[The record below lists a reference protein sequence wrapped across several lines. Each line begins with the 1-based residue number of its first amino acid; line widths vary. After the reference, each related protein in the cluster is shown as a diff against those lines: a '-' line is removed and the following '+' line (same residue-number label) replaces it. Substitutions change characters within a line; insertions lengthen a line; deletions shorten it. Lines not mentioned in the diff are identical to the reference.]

1 MAVAE
6 TRFRVMAS
14 EAQVLVVDG
23 PPEAGNVAHRA
34 LDELERAWSRFVP
47 GSDIDRLNHC
57 QGFPVAVHEATLT
70 LVETMVQAWRATSG
84 RLDPTVLPALLEAG
98 YRASIDDPDVF
109 TTLPAG
115 FEPGGAT
122 MADVVIDR
130 PRRTVTLPDG
140 LALDPGGI
148 GKGLAADLIVA
159 ELLSRGTAGALVS
172 VGGDLA
178 AAGTPPS
185 PDRWTVA
192 VEDPFDQH
200 ASLARIEVNGG
211 GVATASTVS
220 RTWIQ
225 RSAARHHLIDPAT
238 GAPSLTDLAAVTVV
252 APCGWQAEA
261 HATALI
267 LGSTAR
273 FRSYAADNSLDAI
286 ATTLDG
292 RIMATGQLAPFL
304 ADAAKPSSEVPA

>member
-14 EAQVLVVDG
+14 QAQVLVVDG

-34 LDELERAWSRFVP
+34 LDQLEHAWSRFLP
-47 GSDIDRLNHC
+47 GSDLDRLNHC
-57 QGFPVAVHEATLT
+57 QGFPVAVDQATIT
-70 LVETMVQAWRATSG
+70 LVETMVQAWQITSG
-84 RLDPTVLPALLEAG
+84 LLDPTILPALLDAG
-98 YRASIDDPDVF
+98 YRSSIDDPEVF

-115 FEPGGAT
+115 FRPGDTT

-130 PRRTVTLPDG
+130 PDRTVTLPEG
-140 LALDPGGI
+140 LVLDPGGI
-148 GKGLAADLIVA
+148 GKGLAADLVVA
-159 ELLSRGTAGALVS
+159 ELLSRGAAGALVS

-185 PDRWTVA
+185 PDGWTVA
-192 VEDPFDQH
+192 VEDPFNQH
-200 ASLARIEVNGG
+200 ASLARLEVSGG
-211 GVATASTVS
+211 GVATASTLS
-220 RTWIQ
+220 RRWAQ

-238 GAPSLTDLAAVTVV
+238 GAPSLTDLAAVTAV

-267 LGSTAR
+267 LGSTTR
-273 FRSYAADNSLDAI
+273 FHSHATAHDLDAI

-292 RIMATGQLAPFL
+292 RTMATDRLAPLL
-304 ADAAKPSSEVPA
+304 APGPAPSPAVPA